1 MGGAGQPAVEAEG
14 VWKRLGGRWVL
25 KDVSLTVPR
34 GSVYGVVGPNG
45 AGKTTL
51 FRTLL
56 GLYRADRGRVALL
69 GEPVERAGGSLFRR
83 VAYLPEDGEPYRNMT
98 GHEFLRLYASIYGV
112 EDLEGYLEEASR
124 LSGLGGRLGER
135 VRSYSKGMR
144 RRLLV
149 AAMLALKPS
158 LAVLD
163 EPTAGLDPVYSVG
176 IRRLLKEYSERHGV
190 TVLLSSHNMY
200 EVESVCSEITMIS
213 SGRIVYSGSPG
224 EAVRRTG
231 ASSLEE
237 AYVALVTGGGGES

>member
-1 MGGAGQPAVEAEG
+1 MGAAEPAVE
-14 VWKRLGGRWVL
+14 VRSIWKRLGGRWVL
-25 KDVSLTVPR
+25 RDVSLTVPR
-34 GSVYGVVGPNG
+34 GVVYGVVGPNG

-51 FRTLL
+51 FRVIL
-56 GLYRADRGRVALL
+56 GLYRAERGSVRLL
-69 GEPVERAGGSLFRR
+69 GEHVERAGPGLFRR

-98 GHEFLRLYASIYGV
+98 GLEFLRLYASIYGV
-112 EDLEGYLEEASR
+112 EEPEGYLEEASR
-124 LSGLGGRLGER
+124 LSGLGERLGDR

-176 IRRLLKEYSERHGV
+176 IRRLLGEYSSRHGV

-200 EVESVCSEITMIS
+200 EVESVCSEIAMIS
-213 SGRIVYSGSPG
+213 RGGIVYTGTPRG
-224 EAVRRTG
+224 AVEKTG
-231 ASSLEE
+231 AANLEE
-237 AYVALVTGGGGES
+237 AYVALVSGGGGG